1 MKYLKKFNEAIIDWE
16 TDNIKSF
23 YEESKS
29 LIDEKK
35 YISRSELN
43 DIGKKQGVEVVDY
56 DTFFS
61 ELPESHKETSPPEGI
76 PVFGLVNRKT
86 DKPRLV
92 IQSDKIDNR
101 ILDQA
106 YHYLKHENIH
116 VGQISRKSDH
126 IKKGEFMGDVSDKES
141 YFADKDEV
149 MAFAQTISDM
159 IMNFKPR
166 NIEEA
171 KKELKFNH
179 LWNDIKRNIDD
190 KTKKRYLKYIYLYLE
205 KEFEKMGIK
214 DERPAFPKKS
224 NRCEVCGGDGYHKMS
239 CSSQKLTVNIDNSDD
254 KSESDIIKNIE
265 DAYSKFKEGTLS
277 SVEFNKV
284 SNDAITWSFKNGGLN
299 TDLSYK
305 LREMRGIRR

>member
-1 MKYLKKFNEAIIDWE
+1 MKHIKKFNEAIIDWE

-35 YISRSELN
+35 YITRDELN
-43 DIGKKQGVEVVDY
+43 DIGKKHGVEVVDY

-61 ELPESHKETSPPEGI
+61 ELPEEHKETAPPKGV

-92 IQSDKIDNR
+92 IQSNRIDNR

-126 IKKGEFMGDVSDKES
+126 IKKGEFMGNVSDRGS
-141 YFADKDEV
+141 YFSDKDEI

-159 IMNFKPR
+159 IMNFEPR
-166 NIEEA
+166 DIEEA
-171 KKELKFNH
+171 KFKLKRNP
-179 LWNDIKRNIDD
+179 LWDDIKRNVDD

-205 KEFEKMGIK
+205 KELQKSGIK
-214 DERPAFPKKS
+214 DERPAFPKSDK
-224 NRCEVCGGDGYHKMS
+224 CEVCGGDGYHKMS
-239 CSSQKLTVNIDNSDD
+239 CYAPRTK
-254 KSESDIIKNIE
+254 DIKVEIE
-265 DAYSKFKEGTLS
+265 DAYSKFKEGKLKGSEFDKLLDNVVS
-277 SVEFNKV
+277 SASTVRAYPELVNKLKEM
-284 SNDAITWSFKNGGLN
+284 DRSF
-299 TDLSYK
+299 S
-305 LREMRGIRR
+305 

>member
-35 YISRSELN
+35 YITRDELN
-43 DIGKKQGVEVVDY
+43 DIGKKHGVEVVDY

-61 ELPESHKETSPPEGI
+61 ELPEEHKETAPTKGV

-92 IQSDKIDNR
+92 IQSNRIDNR

-141 YFADKDEV
+141 YFADKDEI

-159 IMNFKPR
+159 IMTFRPK

-179 LWNDIKRNIDD
+179 LWNDIKRNVDD

-205 KEFEKMGIK
+205 KELQKSGIK

-239 CSSQKLTVNIDNSDD
+239 CYAPRTHTQ
-254 KSESDIIKNIE
+254 SETENTDIKKKIE
-265 DAYSKFKEGTLS
+265 DAYSKFKEGKLKS
-277 SVEFNKV
+277 SEFDKLLDNVVSSASTVRAYPELVNKLKEMYR
-284 SNDAITWSFKNGGLN
+284 SF
-299 TDLSYK
+299 S
-305 LREMRGIRR
+305 

>member
-1 MKYLKKFNEAIIDWE
+1 MKHIKKFNEAIIDWE

-35 YISRSELN
+35 YITRDELN
-43 DIGKKQGVEVVDY
+43 DIGKKHGVEVVDY

-61 ELPESHKETSPPEGI
+61 ELPEEHKETAPPKGV

-92 IQSDKIDNR
+92 IQSNRIDNR

-141 YFADKDEV
+141 YFADKDEI

-159 IMNFKPR
+159 IMTFRPK

-179 LWNDIKRNIDD
+179 LWNDIKRNVDD

-205 KEFEKMGIK
+205 KELQKSGIK
-214 DERPAFPKKS
+214 DERPSFPKKS

-239 CSSQKLTVNIDNSDD
+239 CYAPRTK
-254 KSESDIIKNIE
+254 DIKVEIE
-265 DAYSKFKEGTLS
+265 DAYSKFKEGKLKGSELDKLLDNVVS
-277 SVEFNKV
+277 SASTVRAYPDLVNKLKEM
-284 SNDAITWSFKNGGLN
+284 DRSF
-299 TDLSYK
+299 S
-305 LREMRGIRR
+305 

>member
-1 MKYLKKFNEAIIDWE
+1 MKHIKKFNEAIIDWE

-35 YISRSELN
+35 NITRDELN
-43 DIGKKQGVEVVDY
+43 DIGKKYGVEVVDY

-61 ELPESHKETSPPEGI
+61 ELPEEHKETAPPKGV

-92 IQSDKIDNR
+92 IQSNRIDNR

-141 YFADKDEV
+141 YFADKDEI

-171 KKELKFNH
+171 KLKLKMNP
-179 LWNDIKRNIDD
+179 LWGDIKRNVDD

-205 KEFEKMGIK
+205 KELQKIGIK
-214 DERPAFPKKS
+214 DERPSFPKKS
-224 NRCEVCGGDGYHKMS
+224 NKCEVCGGDGYHKMS
-239 CSSQKLTVNIDNSDD
+239 CYAPRTK
-254 KSESDIIKNIE
+254 DIKVEIE
-265 DAYSKFKEGTLS
+265 DAYSKFKEGKLKGSEFDKLLDNVVS
-277 SVEFNKV
+277 SASTVRAYPELVNKLKEM
-284 SNDAITWSFKNGGLN
+284 DRSF
-299 TDLSYK
+299 Y
-305 LREMRGIRR
+305 

>member
-1 MKYLKKFNEAIIDWE
+1 MKYIKKFNETIIDWE

-35 YISRSELN
+35 YITRDDLN
-43 DIGKKQGVEVVDY
+43 DIGKKHGVEVVDY

-61 ELPESHKETSPPEGI
+61 ELPEEHKETAPPKGI

-92 IQSDKIDNR
+92 IQSNRIDNR

-141 YFADKDEV
+141 YFADKDEI

-159 IMNFKPR
+159 IMNFKPKD
-166 NIEEA
+166 IEEA

-179 LWNDIKRNIDD
+179 LWNDIKRNVDD

-205 KEFEKMGIK
+205 KELQKSGIK

-239 CSSQKLTVNIDNSDD
+239 CYAPRTHTQ
-254 KSESDIIKNIE
+254 SETENTDIKKKIE
-265 DAYSKFKEGTLS
+265 DAYSKFKEGKLKS
-277 SVEFNKV
+277 SEFDKLLDNVVSSASTVRAYPELVNKLKEMGR
-284 SNDAITWSFKNGGLN
+284 SF
-299 TDLSYK
+299 S
-305 LREMRGIRR
+305 

>member
-1 MKYLKKFNEAIIDWE
+1 MKHIKKFNEAIIDWE
-16 TDNIKSF
+16 TDNIKFF

-35 YISRSELN
+35 YITRDELN
-43 DIGKKQGVEVVDY
+43 DIGKKHGVEVVDY
-56 DTFFS
+56 ETFFS
-61 ELPESHKETSPPEGI
+61 ELPESHKETAPSKGI

-92 IQSDKIDNR
+92 IQSDKIDNI

-116 VGQISRKSDH
+116 VGQISRKSKA
-126 IKKGEFMGDVSDKES
+126 IEKGEFMGDVSDKES

-159 IMNFKPR
+159 IMTFRPK

-179 LWNDIKRNIDD
+179 LWNDIKRNVDD

-205 KEFEKMGIK
+205 KEFEKEGIK
-214 DERPAFPKKS
+214 DERPAFPKKPKS
-224 NRCEVCGGDGYHKMS
+224 NRCKVCGGDGYHKMS
-239 CSSQKLTVNIDNSDD
+239 CYAPRTHTQ
-254 KSESDIIKNIE
+254 SETENTDIKKKIE
-265 DAYSKFKEGTLS
+265 DAYSKFKEGKLKHS
-277 SVEFNKV
+277 EFNKLLD
-284 SNDAITWSFKNGGLN
+284 DALISASTVRAYPELAN
-299 TDLSYK
+299 K
-305 LREMRGIRR
+305 LREMSRSFPL